1 MTTTKTP
8 TTSISLAV
16 RGCVAVGIVVLL
28 SSAWTAAEKSSHQ
41 AVQEARATF
50 TRTYVTLPR
59 VEVVA
64 KREATATPVARA
76 AAKRLPQG

>member
-8 TTSISLAV
+8 TTSVSLAV

-28 SSAWTAAEKSSHQ
+28 SSAWTAAGKSSHH

-50 TRTYVTLPR
+50 SRTYVTLPR

-64 KREATATPVARA
+64 KREGAATPVAKA
-76 AAKRLPQG
+76 ASKRLPQG

>member
-1 MTTTKTP
+1 MTTTPTP
-8 TTSISLAV
+8 ATSVSLAV
-16 RGCVAVGIVVLL
+16 RGCVAVGIVLL
-28 SSAWTAAEKSSHQ
+28 LASAWTAAGRSSHQ

-59 VEVVA
+59 VEVTA
-64 KREATATPVARA
+64 RREAATPVARA